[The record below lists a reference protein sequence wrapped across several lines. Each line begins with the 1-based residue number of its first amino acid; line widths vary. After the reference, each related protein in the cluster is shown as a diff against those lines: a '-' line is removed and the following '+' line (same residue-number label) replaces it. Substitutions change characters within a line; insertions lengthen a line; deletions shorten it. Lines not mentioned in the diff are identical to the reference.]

1 MDSNVFQNQFTCSMC
16 MNYFIDPVTIGCGHS
31 FCLPCLC
38 ICWEGAQHPPRCPVC
53 REISHQTNFKTNIIL
68 RTQVF
73 LARRARP
80 YQFLSSAEQMCEIHL
95 KTKNFFCEEHV
106 AHRHCS
112 IDWIA
117 EEYRVKLLK
126 QMRFVWE
133 KTQENQRNR
142 NREIRKIRTWEGYV
156 TLRRKMIHT
165 EYQKVCQLLYK
176 EEKHHLERIEKESR
190 EILQQLKESEDSMDL
205 KGKLLRGMYEELK
218 EMCHK
223 PDMELL
229 RDVAQSHDKILHM
242 PQPVDPQ
249 LSSWPITGLIDRLNQ
264 SQVEISFHN
273 EVTNHN
279 IRLFDDV
286 RSVRYIHDSRYVSL
300 NPGTSNYFAS
310 WGTQDFTS
318 GKHYW
323 EVIVDRSWD
332 WAVGVCRDS
341 WIRKTGTLV
350 ESKDTFLLVC
360 VKEDDRYSLWTTAP
374 ISPQFI
380 AKPVGRVGVF
390 LDLDSRSMSFVDVA
404 RRSIIW
410 RYPDGVFTFP
420 VRPFFYTGHT

>member
-117 EEYRVKLLK
+117 EEYRVSN
-126 QMRFVWE
+126 VWE
-133 KTQENQRNR
+133 RSLNLDNKTW
-142 NREIRKIRTWEGYV
+142 IKSGYV

-229 RDVAQSHDKILHM
+229 RVRTEEWKLHM